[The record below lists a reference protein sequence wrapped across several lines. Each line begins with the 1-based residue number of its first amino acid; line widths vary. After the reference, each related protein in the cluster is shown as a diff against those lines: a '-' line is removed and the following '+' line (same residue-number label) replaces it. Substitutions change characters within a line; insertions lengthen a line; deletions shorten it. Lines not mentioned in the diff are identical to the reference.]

1 MVKVDRRAKV
11 DSLSMKL
18 LMRGQG
24 TLVSDAKCFIHLSD
38 IHFGQEKGGEVIF
51 HDDVKEQVIR
61 HVRTLATTRHAA
73 GASPICGVLVT
84 GDIAYSGEKAEYDA
98 AAAWL
103 DRLTAA
109 AGCGSTDVQVVPGNH
124 DIDRKR
130 ISTSA
135 GLLFDK
141 IMAGG
146 QKALD
151 LCLTSEMDREVL
163 YDRFNDYRPFAYGYG
178 CKLDQEG
185 GRAGE
190 KRFDLGHGRTL
201 CISGLNSALLCKKKD
216 EPGELILGA
225 RQMVFS
231 DEDGVAHVV
240 LSHHPL
246 HWFSDVGTARKYL
259 HNRTTVLLSG
269 HEHQPSWNVEKIDDE
284 PRFLALAAGAL
295 VPPHA
300 TEEYNYAFNVIEFSL
315 SGDGQGLNVAVHPH
329 CWDRDRLRFTQDEK
343 MFAGAQPSQAFEVRC
358 PCFADAAQFQAVLAA
373 GPTTTQLDPE
383 PAATADPIE
392 AEEEEEDMVAM
403 DPRFPSLR
411 QRFFQRLGAVQR
423 LRVLDDL
430 GAIPKGVSSVPNMT
444 FERMVLEKIQANTQ
458 KVDRLAAAIDEQIS
472 AAEAS

>member
-1 MVKVDRRAKV
+1 M
-11 DSLSMKL
+11 SE
-18 LMRGQG
+18 
-24 TLVSDAKCFIHLSD
+24 AKCFIHLSD

-61 HVRTLATTRHAA
+61 QVRSLAAARRTA
-73 GASPICGVLVT
+73 GASPLCGVLVT
-84 GDIAYSGEKAEYDA
+84 GDIAYSGTKAQYEI

-124 DIDRKR
+124 DIDRNR

-146 QKALD
+146 QQALD
-151 LCLTSEMDREVL
+151 LCLASEMDREVL
-163 YDRFNDYRPFAYGYG
+163 YDRFTDYRPFAYGYG
-178 CKLDQEG
+178 CKLDNEG

-201 CISGLNSALLCKKKD
+201 SVSGLNSALLCKKKD

-225 RQMVFS
+225 RQMVFG

-246 HWFSDVGTARKYL
+246 HWFSDAGTARKYL
-259 HNRTTVLLSG
+259 HNRTAVLLSG
-269 HEHQPSWNVEKIDDE
+269 HEHQPSWNVENIDDE

-295 VPPHA
+295 IPPHA
-300 TEEYNYAFNVIEFSL
+300 TEEYNYAFNIIEFSL
-315 SGDGQGLNVAVHPH
+315 SADAHGLNVAVHPY
-329 CWDRDRLRFTQDEK
+329 CWDRDRLRFSQDDN
-343 MFAGAQPSQAFEVRC
+343 MFEGAQLSQAFEVRC
-358 PCFADAAQFQAVLAA
+358 PCFSEAEHVAPAPLAQANELQSDQA
-373 GPTTTQLDPE
+373 
-383 PAATADPIE
+383 PAESAELIE
-392 AEEEEEDMVAM
+392 AEEEEGMVAM
-403 DPRFPSLR
+403 DPRFPGLR

-430 GAIPKGVSSVPNMT
+430 GAIPKGVSTVPNMT
-444 FERMVLEKIQANTQ
+444 FERIALERIQSNTQ
-458 KVDRLAAAIDEQIS
+458 KVDRLAAAIDEQIR

>member
-1 MVKVDRRAKV
+1 M
-11 DSLSMKL
+11 S
-18 LMRGQG
+18 G
-24 TLVSDAKCFIHLSD
+24 AKCFIHLSD

-61 HVRTLATTRHAA
+61 HVRRLTQARTAS

-84 GDIAYSGEKAEYDA
+84 GDIAYSGEKAEYEA

-109 AGCGSTDVQVVPGNH
+109 AGCGATDVQVVPGNH

-141 IMAGG
+141 VIAGG
-146 QKALD
+146 QLALD
-151 LCLTSEMDREVL
+151 ACLASEMDREVL
-163 YDRFNDYRPFAYGYG
+163 YDRFNHYRPFAYGYG
-178 CKLDQEG
+178 CKLNNEG

-190 KRFDLGHGRTL
+190 KRFDLGQGRTL
-201 CISGLNSALLCKKKD
+201 SISGLNSALLCKKKD

-225 RQMVFS
+225 RQMVFG

-246 HWFSDVGTARKYL
+246 HWFSDAGTARKYL
-259 HNRTTVLLSG
+259 LNRTSVLLSG
-269 HEHQPSWNVEKIDDE
+269 HEHQTSWAVENVDDE

-295 VPPHA
+295 IPPHA
-300 TEEYNYAFNVIEFSL
+300 TEEYNYVFNLIEFSL
-315 SGDGQGLNVAVHPH
+315 SADAHGLNVAVHPY
-329 CWDRDRLRFTQDEK
+329 CWDRDRLRFTQDDK
-343 MFAGAQPSQAFEVRC
+343 MFEGAQLSQTFVVRC
-358 PCFADAAQFQAVLAA
+358 PCFADLGDVQPAPVAKAITSQAGQA
-373 GPTTTQLDPE
+373 
-383 PAATADPIE
+383 PAALAELIE
-392 AEEEEEDMVAM
+392 TEEEEGMVAM

-430 GAIPKGVSSVPNMT
+430 GAIPKGVSTVPNMT
-444 FERMVLEKIQANTQ
+444 FERIALERIQANSQ
-458 KVDRLAAAIDEQIS
+458 KVDRLAAAIDEQIR